1 MFKNIF
7 FLYKYIIK
15 NFKSKIIKF
24 QILIILN
31 SILQVLSIISFG
43 PLILKITKD
52 ENFKNYQ
59 DLYFHN
65 FSDEYFLI
73 LIIFF
78 VILIFIISNIFNIIV
93 AKNTLLLGQKIG
105 LKLVS
110 DLFSHIVHKDYSYF
124 LKTNSSE
131 IISKITLESGRVINN
146 IIVPM
151 ILFFSKLFMS
161 FFIFAG
167 LVIINVKI
175 SLFVLIFFIISYLV
189 LFSFQKEKLKKNSQL
204 ISKSVKS
211 RQKIIAETFNNIRET
226 ILFNAGDFFLNIFNN
241 SNKEIAISIAKNQFL
256 SVIPKYLIEIFTFL
270 LIMIVIFILIKIN
283 EFINYL
289 PIIGVYMIAAYKL
302 LPALQNIASSYSSIK
317 GNYSALNGMLDDIKH
332 FNEKSSNSISKPK
345 YKNINFNSLAFKK
358 INFSY
363 GESKKIL
370 RNINFSILKNR
381 VVGLTGKTGVG
392 KSTFIDIFCGL
403 LEPVSGKIIL
413 NNKEIDYKQ
422 YKIVNDLVSIVPQR
436 TNLLDD
442 SLEKN
447 ILLGRK
453 KIKNHRNQLEYIKK
467 ICLLDYID
475 NNLDKW
481 DTIVGENGSRLSG
494 GQVQRLTIAR
504 AIYNKPKLL
513 ILDEATS
520 ALDEDTEK
528 EILKNLINFKPKM
541 TILIIS
547 HNKNILEL
555 CDEIYEIKN
564 QEIIKIKK

>member
-78 VILIFIISNIFNIIV
+78 VILVFIISNIFNIIV

-226 ILFNAGDFFLNIFNN
+226 ILFNARDFFLNIFNN

-528 EILKNLINFKPKM
+528 KILKI
-541 TILIIS
+541 
-547 HNKNILEL
+547 
-555 CDEIYEIKN
+555 
-564 QEIIKIKK
+564 

>member
-1 MFKNIF
+1 
-7 FLYKYIIK
+7 
-15 NFKSKIIKF
+15 
-24 QILIILN
+24 LIILN

-78 VILIFIISNIFNIIV
+78 VILVFIISNIFNIIV

-226 ILFNAGDFFLNIFNN
+226 ILFNARDFFLNIFNN

-528 EILKNLINFKPKM
+528 KILKNLINFKPKM

>member
-226 ILFNAGDFFLNIFNN
+226 ILFNARDFFLNIFNN

>member
-151 ILFFSKLFMS
+151 ILFFSKLLMS

-189 LFSFQKEKLKKNSQL
+189 LFFFQKEKLKKNSQL

-226 ILFNAGDFFLNIFNN
+226 ILFNARDFFLNIFNN

-332 FNEKSSNSISKPK
+332 FNEKSSNSISNPK

-392 KSTFIDIFCGL
+392 KSTFIEIFCGL

-453 KIKNHRNQLEYIKK
+453 KIKNHRIQLEYIKK

>member
-189 LFSFQKEKLKKNSQL
+189 LFFFQKEKLKKNSQL

-226 ILFNAGDFFLNIFNN
+226 ILFNARDFFLNIFNN

>member
-78 VILIFIISNIFNIIV
+78 VILVFIISNIFNIIV

-226 ILFNAGDFFLNIFNN
+226 ILFNARDFFLNIFNN

-528 EILKNLINFKPKM
+528 KILKNLINFKPKM

>member
-175 SLFVLIFFIISYLV
+175 SLFVLIFFIISYLL

-226 ILFNAGDFFLNIFNN
+226 ILFNARDFFLNIFNN

-270 LIMIVIFILIKIN
+270 SIMIVIFILIKIN

-332 FNEKSSNSISKPK
+332 FNKKSSNSNSKPK
-345 YKNINFNSLAFKK
+345 YKNINFSSLAFKK

-363 GESKKIL
+363 AESKKIL

-403 LEPVSGKIIL
+403 LEPMSGKIIL

-422 YKIVNDLVSIVPQR
+422 YKIVNNLVSIVPQR

-453 KIKNHRNQLEYIKK
+453 KIKNHRDQLEYIKN

-520 ALDEDTEK
+520 ALDEYTEK
-528 EILKNLINFKPKM
+528 EIIKNLINFKPKM